1 MFGLMRHFVVRV
13 NARSE
18 NSQLAS
24 IGAPWGRY
32 RDSDLAK
39 EPGRTGMEAFMG
51 NRVYISKHYNFE
63 GVEMILPEK
72 LKQLVDDQNFAHF
85 GVCTR
90 EGPHVTAVWIDREGD
105 RLRIN
110 TAYGRKKL
118 RAVERD
124 PRVSISIVDQ
134 EDPET
139 GATIFGRVVDIEEDF
154 DRKHANL
161 LAWKYNG
168 TEFLGTPD
176 QMRAIITIEVD
187 RVVTHS

>member
-1 MFGLMRHFVVRV
+1 
-13 NARSE
+13 
-18 NSQLAS
+18 
-24 IGAPWGRY
+24 
-32 RDSDLAK
+32 
-39 EPGRTGMEAFMG
+39 MG